1 MTYISSGTIY
11 VKPSTAIGIEKTKQE
26 CGINPESIDT
36 HYNDKFGE
44 INIDDES
51 ESMDNI
57 TNFCQL
63 IAEIDKTAEGEVYI
77 YFDYPANTPEFKIKI
92 EEGRVRVFRSC
103 VSYKHAY
110 YYDSNDVKTKAKKL
124 LKKFGAVVL

>member
-63 IAEIDKTAEGEVYI
+63 IAEIDKQNHGEIKCYGESEEDLWRIIVKNGRAIVQRGYI
-77 YFDYPANTPEFKIKI
+77 KYYGNGRFLNPDVRKITKNFK
-92 EEGRVRVFRSC
+92 G
-103 VSYKHAY
+103 
-110 YYDSNDVKTKAKKL
+110 KKL
-124 LKKFGAVVL
+124 SAWLL